1 MYTLDDYFRSQQV
14 PLQWS
19 PVLLAMAQELS
30 AHADEDSLHQLFVRI
45 GARFAKSVESQFE
58 GISTLAELTHAL
70 NDLWNRTQWG
80 WVALKEAR
88 DGIEIEHKYAP
99 LSEAFGA
106 QTLTWT
112 VGLLEGFYQTVFH
125 LFGASEKMLVSYLG
139 QQEDGFCI
147 HLKLACASSN

>member
-30 AHADEDSLHQLFVRI
+30 VHADEEALHQLFVRI
-45 GARFAKSVESQFE
+45 GSRFAKSVESQFE
-58 GISTLAELTHAL
+58 GISTLTELTRSL
-70 NDLWNRTQWG
+70 NDLWSRTQWG
-80 WVALKEAR
+80 WVELNETR
-88 DGIEIEHKYAP
+88 DGIEIEHRYAP

-106 QTLTWT
+106 ETLQWT

-125 LFGASEKMLVSYLG
+125 LFGASEKMLVKYLG
-139 QQEDGFCI
+139 QQDDGFSI
-147 HLKLACASSN
+147 HLRLASS